1 MKKIIKI
8 GIQYLLFESNECHK
22 IREDEYPGNE
32 CHNDRT
38 DILSD
43 SETVGAYPSD
53 YDDYDEQ
60 GCHYY

>member
-1 MKKIIKI
+1 M
-8 GIQYLLFESNECHK
+8 SW
-22 IREDEYPGNE
+22 IRKNSCDE

-60 GCHYY
+60 GCH